1 MNFIK
6 PLNIPYQPTMS
17 LAGIPIKREPMS
29 PRHVAIWVKPPKV
42 PRTAGGETYK
52 CKWSFQVLT
61 EKTGI

>member
-29 PRHVAIWVKPPKV
+29 PRHVAI
-42 PRTAGGETYK
+42 
-52 CKWSFQVLT
+52 
-61 EKTGI
+61 